1 MPAASS
7 ESGSGAPPAGNGRE
21 QRLAAIAFVDIV
33 GYSMLMAED
42 EAHTHRQWMALLT
55 DVIRPGAQ
63 QHRGRVVKSTGDD
76 ALAEFP
82 SALDAVE
89 RAREA

>member
-7 ESGSGAPPAGNGRE
+7 ISGSEAPPPGNARE
-21 QRLAAIAFVDIV
+21 RRLAAIAFVDIV

-76 ALAEFP
+76 VLAEFP